1 MCDIGTRNKESVF
14 FKQLGSLQNQYMKTE
29 TCLKLVS
36 DVAAFRPRICISG
49 VEPLLHPEL
58 ESIIDVIK
66 SRRLY
71 LSLST
76 NGILLEQ
83 HAGMLANSSLDEIVV
98 SIDGTEDVHDS
109 IRGQGVYRK
118 VLNGLI
124 SLKQAKAENPH
135 SKLCVIVN
143 YCINDRNCG
152 SLTDFAR
159 VMIGLEG
166 IYMLSFTFMYFVT
179 EGASNAQAA
188 EFHDLGQTSSSQ
200 ISGISL
206 SSIDTDRLWEQIRE
220 INKMP
225 FPYRI
230 SFNIDMPSPET
241 LHNYFHA
248 PEINV
253 GKKRCLIP
261 WNRATI
267 LHNGDCI
274 IHNRCI
280 AYKTGNILE
289 MSFNKMW
296 NGPAYRAFR
305 TRLKKAGLFP
315 VCARCC
321 GVIANA

>member
-1 MCDIGTRNKESVF
+1 
-14 FKQLGSLQNQYMKTE
+14 
-29 TCLKLVS
+29 
-36 DVAAFRPRICISG
+36 
-49 VEPLLHPEL
+49 
-58 ESIIDVIK
+58 
-66 SRRLY
+66 
-71 LSLST
+71 
-76 NGILLEQ
+76 LLEQ
-83 HAGMLANSSLDEIVV
+83 HADMLVHSGLDELVV
-98 SIDGTEDVHDS
+98 SLDGTEDVHDS
-109 IRGQGVYRK
+109 IRGRGVYRK
-118 VLNGLI
+118 VLNGLRR
-124 SLKQAKAENPH
+124 LKQAKAEKPH
-135 SKLCVIVN
+135 TKLRIIVN
-143 YCINDRNCG
+143 CCINDRNCG

-159 VMIGLEG
+159 WMIDQEG

-179 EGASNAQAA
+179 GKASHAQAA
-188 EFHDLGQTSSSQ
+188 DFHDLGQTSPSQ
-200 ISGISL
+200 IKGIPL
-206 SSIDTDRLWEQIRE
+206 SSIDTGRLWDQVRE
-220 INKMP
+220 IKKMA
-225 FPYRI
+225 FPYRV

-248 PEINV
+248 PEISL

-289 MSFNKMW
+289 MNFNEIW